1 MGKRFTLTMSKNLPP
16 NFTRVKIMSIEEK
29 ITLEGME
36 RALKAKSKEEETEI
50 ALWANNQLSWVSIWQ
65 RTGVKPK
72 ELEF

>member
-1 MGKRFTLTMSKNLPP
+1 MT
-16 NFTRVKIMSIEEK
+16 IEQK

-36 RALKAKSKEEETEI
+36 RALKAKSKDEVTEI

-65 RTGVKPK
+65 RTGVKPT